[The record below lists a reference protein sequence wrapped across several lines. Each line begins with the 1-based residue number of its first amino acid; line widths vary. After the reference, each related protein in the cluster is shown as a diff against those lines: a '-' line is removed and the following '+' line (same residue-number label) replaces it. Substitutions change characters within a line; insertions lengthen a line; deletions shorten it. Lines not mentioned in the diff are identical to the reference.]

1 MSRNAAANSTSG
13 PAKLTNVAYSEVNSF
28 IRRIVSAPPRTIAY
42 AAVSRAV
49 SEGEKSVTLV
59 LQRPSTEGVA
69 QVNFAT
75 ANGTAIFRTDS
86 FLRSDYWGQ
95 SGTVTFWPGQA
106 RAEIKI
112 TLVDD
117 QEKERSEFFTVT
129 LSRTSAGWPVS
140 GNGIAIVTIT
150 DND

>member
-1 MSRNAAANSTSG
+1 M
-13 PAKLTNVAYSEVNSF
+13 
-28 IRRIVSAPPRTIAY
+28 
-42 AAVSRAV
+42 
-49 SEGEKSVTLV
+49 TLV

-75 ANGTAIFRTDS
+75 ANGTAIFRTGS
-86 FLRSDYWGQ
+86 FLGLDYWAQ

-117 QEKERSEFFTVT
+117 R
-129 LSRTSAGWPVS
+129 
-140 GNGIAIVTIT
+140 
-150 DND
+150 